1 MPEEHLVQTTLDKLR
16 PLIEQ
21 YFQASQANNPS
32 GPWRIPLSTPTFG
45 VDEVMEVLESLLT
58 TNVTMGRKVRE
69 FEERFAEYIGVRH
82 GIMVNSG
89 SSANLLAL
97 SLLRDPQ
104 LEGRLQPGDEIITPA
119 VTWASTVYPIIQVG
133 ALPVLVDVELETVN
147 MGLAQLEAALTPRT
161 RGIMLVHLLGKP
173 CPMDVIMEFA
183 RAHNLFVIEDCC
195 EAHGAEF
202 GGRRVGSFGHL
213 GTYSFYFSHHITT
226 IEGGMILTN
235 DDNLAEL
242 ARALRAFG
250 WVRDLQNRQALAQ
263 ENPDIDD
270 RFLFVSLGYNVR
282 PTEIQGAFGIHQLGK
297 LERFIEARQA
307 NARYWTE
314 RLRPLERYFLL
325 PEEQEGARHAWL
337 FYPLIVRPDAP
348 FTRSE
353 VVQFLESRGVET
365 RPVMAGN
372 MAEQPVMRHFPYRS
386 DGALPNARL
395 IMRNGLLF
403 GTHHGISPQEREAL
417 VSSLEE
423 FVSSRAAAG
432 R

>member
-1 MPEEHLVQTTLDKLR
+1 MSNDNLVQSTLDQLR
-16 PLIEQ
+16 PLIDQ
-21 YFQASQANNPS
+21 YFQASKGDNHS
-32 GPWRIPLSTPTFG
+32 GPWSISLSTPTFG
-45 VDEVMEVLESLLT
+45 ADEVMEVLDSLLST
-58 TNVTMGRKVRE
+58 EVTMGRKVKE

-82 GIMVNSG
+82 AIMVNSG

-97 SLLRDPQ
+97 TMLTDPQ
-104 LEGRLQPGDEIITPA
+104 LEGRIKPGDEIITPA

-133 ALPVLVDVELETVN
+133 AIPVLVDVELETVN
-147 MGLAQLEAALTPRT
+147 MGLAQLEAALTPLT

-173 CPMDVIMEFA
+173 CPMDTIMEFA

-202 GGRRVGSFGHL
+202 GNRRVGSFGHL

-226 IEGGMILTN
+226 IEGGMIVTN
-235 DDNLAEL
+235 DDDLAES

-250 WVRDLQNRQALAQ
+250 WVRDLKNRQTLAL
-263 ENPDIDD
+263 ENPKIDD
-270 RFLFVSLGYNVR
+270 RFLFVSLGFNVR
-282 PTEIQGAFGIHQLGK
+282 PTEIQGAFGMHQLGK
-297 LERFIEARQA
+297 LEGFIEARQA

-314 RLRPLERYFLL
+314 RLRPFEKYFLL
-325 PEEQEGARHAWL
+325 PVEQEGARHAWL

-353 VVQFLESRGVET
+353 VVQFLESKGVET

-372 MAEQPVMRHFPYRS
+372 MAEQPVMRHFAYRS
-386 DGALPNARL
+386 DGALTNARF

-403 GTHHGISPQEREAL
+403 GTHHGIGPQEREAL
-417 VSSLEE
+417 VDYIKE
-423 FVSSRAAAG
+423 FVAIHTASRK
-432 R
+432 